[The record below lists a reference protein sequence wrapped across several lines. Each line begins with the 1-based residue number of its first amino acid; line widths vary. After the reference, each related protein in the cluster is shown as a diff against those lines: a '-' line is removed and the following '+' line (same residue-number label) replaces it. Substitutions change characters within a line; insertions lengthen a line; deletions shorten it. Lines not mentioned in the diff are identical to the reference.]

1 MTDTCNSCG
10 TPWTEHSGVQ
20 LLCRQLRD
28 MAERLEPA
36 PRPAP
41 GPLEPAPLPER
52 IRLQMRAIEPG
63 VVDLD
68 GDWSHIYS
76 LLDECLKSFQ
86 YMHDAKCFGEQCYQD
101 RCENAYVEASVV
113 KRLEQQL
120 VTLRES
126 MQAIAE
132 GAVDP
137 VSCASEALKR
147 TEVPDGQG

>member
-1 MTDTCNSCG
+1 
-10 TPWTEHSGVQ
+10 
-20 LLCRQLRD
+20 
-28 MAERLEPA
+28 
-36 PRPAP
+36 
-41 GPLEPAPLPER
+41 
-52 IRLQMRAIEPG
+52 MRAIEPG

-76 LLDECLKSFQ
+76 LLHECLKSFQ

-147 TEVPDGQG
+147 TEVPDGQEGQ